1 MTQPSLNAKQLAEL
15 AEILEIAI
23 ITEQKA
29 RKMSE
34 MATAIAQKSQKRIN
48 EFRQA
53 AIEKQ
58 EA

>member
-1 MTQPSLNAKQLAEL
+1 MTQPSLNEKQLAEL
-15 AEILEIAI
+15 ASILGLAR

-48 EFRQA
+48 QFRQA

-58 EA
+58 EV

>member
-1 MTQPSLNAKQLAEL
+1 MTQPFLNEKQLAEL
-15 AEILEIAI
+15 AEILELAR

-34 MATAIAQKSQKRIN
+34 MATAIAHKSQKRIN